1 MVLTDLD
8 LGWRSGVVDG
18 DRADAVHRR
27 VHIVTFTY
35 DDDKLLTGAGAMTLT
50 RDPGNGARP
59 QPRQASSRTSSHT
72 TSMAS

>member
-1 MVLTDLD
+1 M
-8 LGWRSGVVDG
+8 
-18 DRADAVHRR
+18 
-27 VHIVTFTY
+27 HIVTFTY